1 MYLSG
6 VQVLHYSLEIWTLI
20 IYLRQGGGV
29 SSAILAGSSVS
40 LILYFSVRFL
50 FFDAWHYKVNISY
63 SYCLYEQ

>member
-6 VQVLHYSLEIWTLI
+6 VPVLHYSLEIWTLI

-40 LILYFSVRFL
+40 LILYFCQILVFRCMAL
-50 FFDAWHYKVNISY
+50 
-63 SYCLYEQ
+63 